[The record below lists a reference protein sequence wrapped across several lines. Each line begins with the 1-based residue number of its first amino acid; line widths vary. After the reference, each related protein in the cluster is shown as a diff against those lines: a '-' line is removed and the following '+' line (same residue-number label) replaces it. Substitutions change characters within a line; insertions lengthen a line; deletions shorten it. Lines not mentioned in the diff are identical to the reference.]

1 MLSFIYLCYRLFIK
15 KYFAKVQINSDLSN
29 IIPSKEVSWANKK
42 GVNEMFTP
50 FMQYISFVIQSSLLL
65 E

>member
-15 KYFAKVQINSDLSN
+15 KYFTKVQINSDLSN

-50 FMQYISFVIQSSLLL
+50 
-65 E
+65 